1 MGAKRAIYFGPPDRP
16 NRGFFYGPS
25 YESIWTNDFHY
36 KACCG
41 HEKNYFQ
48 FDGDGDV
55 VGRPQTLLMRS
66 WRLELEQQAHERHIC
81 ARLASPSASKQQ
93 TSESLCLLSPPPTAA
108 PILPNCSPELCPPSF
123 RPAGAKRFTLSPA
136 KTPLAPKEFS
146 RELWNPT
153 HTRIIYMKTAK
164 RGAVR
169 PPPAQAPPTALPHIA
184 SPAISPQKAQ
194 QQLKE
199 QQQQQQLMQKQQQQ
213 QFLKEQQRFL
223 QPGPVERHSMA
234 SSGSVELTRNGEVRK
249 DYVAEV
255 RMGGRGIVQHGAADC
270 FPASPKSLFL
280 FFALRV
286 GLLGRLANLTVSA
299 QVKALMESLEQQRL
313 LEMLS
318 KSAARS
324 VFVLLICRA

>member
-25 YESIWTNDFHY
+25 YETIWTNDFHY

-48 FDGDGDV
+48 FDGEGDA

-66 WRLELEQQAHERHIC
+66 WRLEMEKQAQEQHIPQRVGTSGV
-81 ARLASPSASKQQ
+81 ANQTQSLAEYLSN
-93 TSESLCLLSPPPTAA
+93 LSPPATAA

-164 RGAVR
+164 RSAVK
-169 PPPAQAPPTALPHIA
+169 PPPVRAATSALPPIE
-184 SPAISPQKAQ
+184 SPVASPQKVQ

-199 QQQQQQLMQKQQQQ
+199 QQQQQQLKEKQQQQ
-213 QFLKEQQRFL
+213 QFLKEQQHFL
-223 QPGPVERHSMA
+223 RQVHVERGAVESG
-234 SSGSVELTRNGEVRK
+234 GSVLLTRDGQVRK
-249 DYVAEV
+249 DYVSE
-255 RMGGRGIVQHGAADC
+255 
-270 FPASPKSLFL
+270 
-280 FFALRV
+280 
-286 GLLGRLANLTVSA
+286 
-299 QVKALMESLEQQRL
+299 VKALMDSLEQQRL

-318 KSAARS
+318 KAQLEESLAFKQRQKPDRSEAIQEGSWLKHGSPKRSSAAQPNAKSRS
-324 VFVLLICRA
+324 AA